1 MRNPVSPGGTP
12 SQHNSTLAISPLV
25 VNRNARYQGRNPNNQ
40 PSTNVDNLNNITLS
54 NSNNNINSNPFQ
66 TVINSPLGQ
75 KISRNFSSK
84 SGLTTPRQTKNVS
97 FNNMYNSNAS
107 NNTSGVTNHAMSS
120 TLRKFS
126 LQKNPLNNHIQD
138 VNNNNTSQDCYNND
152 MIIDSAIDNND
163 KKNINKDNPLVT
175 TLTINSAP
183 VTTLNEI
190 DLTKLSSI
198 ERLRLWRH
206 DALMQ
211 HMYTTAEYIGDKVY
225 SITND
230 PNDAFWLAQVYYD
243 SMEYQRAI
251 DLLTNTNTD
260 DMDYSNLPSTN
271 LVTINIMCRYLVAL
285 CYVQLQ
291 KYEEA
296 LDIVGET
303 NPFADESISEEEF
316 MIQQKQQS
324 DGGVKLESS
333 LCYLRG
339 KIYCALN
346 NFEKARESFKEA
358 VKVDIKNFEAFDIL
372 TSRYLLTPQEEWD
385 FINELDFSIL
395 DDNEEII
402 KNFYTLK
409 LSKLVNTDRI
419 KESQQLLSVEYN
431 LDSNLDVVCSQVE
444 LLHLK
449 GKFDECLDVCEQ
461 YLSKDS
467 FNLKLL
473 PTYITC
479 LFELSAKNKLFLLS
493 HKLAENLPKSPITWF
508 SVATYYLTMNKVN
521 QARKFFSKASI
532 LDPTFAPAW
541 LGFAHTYAIEGEQ
554 DQALAAYSTAA
565 RFFPGSHLPYLFL
578 GMQYMTSN
586 TLSLAEEYFNLSYDI
601 CPTDPLLL
609 NEMGCLYYKKEEF
622 DKSKKYLNRALEEI
636 KDVSPTSKTAI
647 SIQTNL
653 GHTYKRLGE
662 NERAIK
668 CFRYILEDSE
678 RDSDVYCTL
687 GFLYLKTNQLEK
699 AIDYLHKSLAVC
711 PSNRYASDLLHHALE
726 LNVSLSL
733 NGDHPLSVRTNF
745 ENLILNID
753 HYDSSRNEL
762 NKSTKINDQ
771 IVDRI
776 QRKRSN
782 NPVLQPLPYL
792 KKSRSRSSKQSL
804 YESSIEQDNSIS
816 NNDDNYM
823 EPMDVE

>member
-1 MRNPVSPGGTP
+1 MRNPTSPGGTP
-12 SQHNSTLAISPLV
+12 SQHNSTLAISPLII
-25 VNRNARYQGRNPNNQ
+25 NRTARYQVR
-40 PSTNVDNLNNITLS
+40 
-54 NSNNNINSNPFQ
+54 NSNNQLSSNVDILDNPSLSNTTNNHNNNPFQ
-66 TVINSPLGQ
+66 TSINSPLGQ
-75 KISRNFSSK
+75 KVPKNSCLNTD
-84 SGLTTPRQTKNVS
+84 LTTPRQPKNGAL
-97 FNNMYNSNAS
+97 NNNLTSNVS
-107 NNTSGVTNHAMSS
+107 NNTISITNHIMSS
-120 TLRKFS
+120 TLRKLG
-126 LQKNPLNNHIQD
+126 LQKNSLSNGIQD
-138 VNNNNTSQDCYNND
+138 INNSNQADYVNNMT
-152 MIIDSAIDNND
+152 IDSVIDNNTNSNNND
-163 KKNINKDNPLVT
+163 KPLVT
-175 TLTINSAP
+175 TLTTNSAP
-183 VTTLNEI
+183 VTTLNDI
-190 DLTKLSSI
+190 DITKLSSI

-211 HMYTTAEYIGDKVY
+211 HMYTTAEYIGDKIY

-243 SMEYQRAI
+243 KQEYQRVI
-251 DLLTNTNTD
+251 DLLTTTGTD
-260 DMDYSNLPSTN
+260 DMDYSNSPSSS

-285 CYVQLQ
+285 CYIQLQ

-303 NPFADESISEEEF
+303 NPFADVSLNEEEF
-316 MIQQKQQS
+316 MIQQRQQT
-324 DGGVKLESS
+324 DGGIKLESS

-346 NFEKARESFKEA
+346 DFEKARESFKEA
-358 VKVDIKNFEAFDIL
+358 VKVDIKNFEAFDTL

-409 LSKLVNTDRI
+409 LSKLINKVEIT
-419 KESQQLLSVEYN
+419 ESQQLLSNEYN
-431 LDSNLDVVCSQVE
+431 LGLNSDVVCSKVE
-444 LLHLK
+444 LLQLQ
-449 GKFDECLDVCEQ
+449 GKFNECLDICEQ
-461 YLSKDS
+461 FLSKDS

-508 SVATYYLTMNKVN
+508 SVATYYLTINKFN

-541 LGFAHTYAIEGEQ
+541 LGFAHTFSLEGEQ
-554 DQALAAYSTAA
+554 DQALTAYSTAA

-586 TLSLAEEYFNLSYDI
+586 TLSLAEDYFNLSYGI

-622 DKSKKYLNRALEEI
+622 EKSKKYLNKALEKV

-668 CFRYILEDSE
+668 CFRFILEDSE
-678 RDSDVYCTL
+678 KDSDVYCTL

-711 PSNRYASDLLHHALE
+711 PSNTYASDLLQHALE

-733 NGDHPLSVRTNF
+733 TSDHPLAARTNF
-745 ENLILNID
+745 ENLISNID
-753 HYDSSRNEL
+753 NYQSQL
-762 NKSTKINDQ
+762 NKKESYSNTNITEKIIDK
-771 IVDRI
+771 I
-776 QRKRSN
+776 QRKRLK
-782 NPVLQPLPYL
+782 NPIFQPSSHL
-792 KKSRSRSSKQSL
+792 KKPRSRSSQQLFHGNSL
-804 YESSIEQDNSIS
+804 GQDESMVNDDSSI
-816 NNDDNYM
+816 